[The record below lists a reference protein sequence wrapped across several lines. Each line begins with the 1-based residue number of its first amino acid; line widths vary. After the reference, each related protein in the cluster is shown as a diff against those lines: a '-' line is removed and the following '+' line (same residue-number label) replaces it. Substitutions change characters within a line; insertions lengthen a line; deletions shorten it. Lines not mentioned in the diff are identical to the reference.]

1 MHTFVVDNT
10 NLSDRKV
17 AISKLKMVVGAL
29 LLPIFGILACAGTA
43 YAAPDSL
50 VVSATVEPQIET
62 FNAPMIDRIAIRTN
76 ALDWMLTVPN
86 IAFEMDLNG
95 SEFNNITVGMSAK
108 YNWNTLHFNRST
120 DKTYAPPAAYN
131 LLDIRPEVRYWYRT
145 RQAVR
150 KKGDWSV
157 ESILKNRKSPKTWRA
172 NYVGAYAN
180 YGTYTFKFGKKGMQ
194 GHAFGVGASTGY
206 SLPMY
211 EYKNG
216 AVDVELGFSVGLQLC
231 TRDMFAHN
239 PDGYFYAPVKEGT
252 KGLHM
257 TPFPVVSDMRVAFVW
272 RHKSIKDKVKED
284 VERSKVKAAFN
295 TNEVDYNYNDFTKAR
310 YDEDLANTM
319 SSRER
324 TALMA
329 NDTLYRKGYMKN
341 LDGQEETLKGR
352 VPIVFSDEFKTDPR
366 VHAIVKEYEAKLYKL
381 IEKRKKDAIRKFEKE
396 WAEQKAEKA
405 KSQAAAE
412 KAAGDKAGDAE
423 KPKKAPKEEKVK
435 EPKPE
440 KEKRPN
446 KK

>member
-1 MHTFVVDNT
+1 
-10 NLSDRKV
+10 
-17 AISKLKMVVGAL
+17 
-29 LLPIFGILACAGTA
+29 
-43 YAAPDSL
+43 
-50 VVSATVEPQIET
+50 
-62 FNAPMIDRIAIRTN
+62 
-76 ALDWMLTVPN
+76 
-86 IAFEMDLNG
+86 
-95 SEFNNITVGMSAK
+95 
-108 YNWNTLHFNRST
+108 
-120 DKTYAPPAAYN
+120 
-131 LLDIRPEVRYWYRT
+131 
-145 RQAVR
+145 
-150 KKGDWSV
+150 
-157 ESILKNRKSPKTWRA
+157 
-172 NYVGAYAN
+172 
-180 YGTYTFKFGKKGMQ
+180 
-194 GHAFGVGASTGY
+194 
-206 SLPMY
+206 
-211 EYKNG
+211 
-216 AVDVELGFSVGLQLC
+216 
-231 TRDMFAHN
+231 MFAHN

-284 VERSKVKAAFN
+284 VERNKVKAAFI
-295 TNEVDYNYNDFTKAR
+295 TNEIDYNYNDFTKAR
-310 YDEDLANTM
+310 YDEDLVNTM

-352 VPIVFSDEFKTDPR
+352 VPMVFSDEFKKDPR

-440 KEKRPN
+440 KEKKPE
-446 KK
+446 KKAKKDKEAEETE